1 MRPFY
6 QCHFAFEFIIMCNL
20 EIFNFLD
27 RCLKSHQFQA
37 FVIPNR
43 QYPRVGQSVESAL
56 IALAAIFW
64 LIGRI
69 LTIPDK
75 KYRILTRR
83 DKRESYL
90 IVLQQNNV

>member
-1 MRPFY
+1 MTETNITVGVPPLVAPVVTILV
-6 QCHFAFEFIIMCNL
+6 CMGI
-20 EIFNFLD
+20 
-27 RCLKSHQFQA
+27 
-37 FVIPNR
+37 
-43 QYPRVGQSVESAL
+43 RVGQSVESAL

-64 LIGRI
+64 LIARI
-69 LTIPDK
+69 LTIFDK

>member
-1 MRPFY
+1 MLQIFF
-6 QCHFAFEFIIMCNL
+6 FAFAFILSCLGCSNHFHQIL
-20 EIFNFLD
+20 EVLWS
-27 RCLKSHQFQA
+27 LTYEAH
-37 FVIPNR
+37 
-43 QYPRVGQSVESAL
+43 PRVGQSVDSAL

-64 LIGRI
+64 LIARI
-69 LTIPDK
+69 LTIFDK